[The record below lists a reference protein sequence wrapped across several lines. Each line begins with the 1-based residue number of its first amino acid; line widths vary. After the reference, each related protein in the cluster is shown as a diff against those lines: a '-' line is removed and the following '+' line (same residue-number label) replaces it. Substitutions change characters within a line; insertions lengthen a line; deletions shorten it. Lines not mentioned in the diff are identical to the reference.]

1 MDHSTPKN
9 HSNKSVLRSTS
20 MEKQVLFESK
30 VDIMSTP
37 SNWAMPTTP
46 LDYPSSVPSS
56 VPSSGELLGWPLVSL
71 AKVSSTG
78 YSKFGLQH
86 STSIIRGTSNYNY
99 GYSTVETPDKLGLLL
114 FSNIDD
120 GNVEDDRHNHD
131 CSSSSCIWAHDPQQR
146 WIMAC
151 WTCIGFLSLL
161 ILAVLAMILTFCIII
176 PKSPYWEVPNE
187 AFLVQSLNVTPSVP
201 MFNTSNIQRGMVP
214 GQQKTARLNANFTL
228 QLLVKNPNRVRTDFS
243 SSRFSVSYGDT
254 VAGEA
259 MLEKFSQKA
268 HESMQK
274 SVELIADVSVVQ
286 QNMNDSVSLQV
297 DGRVRAQLQIM
308 GLSTPAVLVKL
319 GCSVKIK
326 VKELQTR
333 KQARELPYLHPDSV
347 PTPCQDSTR
356 EEGFGKYS
364 PNKEWLLLLLL
375 AKALGEDPLIS

>member
-30 VDIMSTP
+30 VDIVSNP
-37 SNWAMPTTP
+37 PNWAMATTP

-56 VPSSGELLGWPLVSL
+56 VPSSGELGWPLVSL

-86 STSIIRGTSNYNY
+86 STSILRGTSNYNY
-99 GYSTVETPDKLGLLL
+99 GYSTEETPDKLGLLL

-120 GNVEDDRHNHD
+120 KNEDDRHNHD

-161 ILAVLAMILTFCIII
+161 ILAVLAMILVFCIII

-187 AFLVQSLNVTPSVP
+187 AFLVQSLNVTSSVP
-201 MFNTSNIQRGMVP
+201 IFNTSSIQRG
-214 GQQKTARLNANFTL
+214 QQMTARLNANFTL

-259 MLEKFSQKA
+259 MVEKFSQKA

-286 QNMNDSVSLQV
+286 QNALSLLADANMNDSVSLQV

-308 GLSTPAVLVKL
+308 GLSTPPVLIKL

-326 VKELQTR
+326 VKELQNLPNLRLGVDYLWR
-333 KQARELPYLHPDSV
+333 KE
-347 PTPCQDSTR
+347 
-356 EEGFGKYS
+356 
-364 PNKEWLLLLLL
+364 
-375 AKALGEDPLIS
+375 